1 MTAFT
6 YKNGE
11 LHAEDIALSA
21 IAADVGTPTYVYSVA
36 AMTEAYQRFV
46 EAFAGQRAQVCYAMK
61 ANSNLAVLRTF
72 ADLGAGA
79 DVVSDGE
86 LARALAAGI
95 PATRIVY
102 SGVGKTRAELAAGI
116 NAGILQFNVESLPEL
131 AALSEVA
138 VSKSAEVEI
147 AIRVNPDVDASTHH
161 KISTGRKEDKFGIDI
176 AQAGEAFAFAA
187 SLPGVTPVSIAVHIG
202 SQLTDIQPFRTAF
215 GHVAELTRQLRA
227 DGVAISRL
235 DLGGGLGIA
244 YDGEDVPTPAE
255 YAAMVA
261 DTVGDLD
268 CDLIFEPGRYL
279 TGHAGVLLT
288 RIIFVKNTGERRF
301 VIVDAAMNDLMR
313 PALYGAAHAIQQVRE
328 PASGATL
335 REAGATLREAD
346 IVGPVCETGDTFAT
360 AHALRDLPA
369 GELLVIRDTGAYGAV
384 MSSGY
389 NSRPLVPEVLVNG
402 GDYAVVRP
410 RETLEQQ
417 LDRERFAS
425 WQSQERTGQS

>member
-11 LHAEDIALSA
+11 LHAEDVTLSA
-21 IAADVGTPTYVYSVA
+21 IAADVGTPVYVYSVA
-36 AMTEAYQRFV
+36 AITQAYRCFV
-46 EAFAGQRAQVCYAMK
+46 EAFTGQRAQVCYAMK

-72 ADLGAGA
+72 AELGAGA

-95 PATRIVY
+95 PAKAIVY
-102 SGVGKTRAELAAGI
+102 SGVGKTREEMAAGI
-116 NAGILQFNVESLPEL
+116 DAGILQFNVESLPEL
-131 AALSEVA
+131 TALSEVA
-138 VSKSAEVEI
+138 VNKNATVDI
-147 AIRVNPDVDASTHH
+147 AVRINPDVDAATHN

-176 AQAGEAFAFAA
+176 DRAPEAFAQAA
-187 SLPGVTPVSIAVHIG
+187 ALPGLNPVSLAVHIG
-202 SQLTDIQPFRTAF
+202 SQLTDVAPFRTAF
-215 GHVAELTRQLRA
+215 THVAELTRQLRA
-227 DGVAISRL
+227 EGVVISRL

-244 YDGEDVPTPAE
+244 YDGEPVPTPAA

-261 DTVGDLD
+261 ETVGDLD
-268 CDLIFEPGRYL
+268 CDLVFEPGRYL

-288 RIIFVKNTGERRF
+288 RIIFVKDTGERRF

-313 PALYGAAHAIQQVRE
+313 PALYGAAHAIQQVRQ
-328 PASGATL
+328 PAANAVYSD
-335 REAGATLREAD
+335 AD

-360 AHALRDLPA
+360 AHALSDLPA

-389 NSRPLVPEVLVNG
+389 NSRLLVPEVLVNG
-402 GDYAVVRP
+402 GDYALVRP
-410 RETLEQQ
+410 RETLRQQ
-417 LDRERFAS
+417 LDRERFAP
-425 WQSQERTGQS
+425 WQDKG

>member
-11 LHAEDIALSA
+11 LHAEDVALSA
-21 IAADVGTPTYVYSVA
+21 IAADVGTPAYVYSVA
-36 AMTEAYQRFV
+36 AMTEAYERFV

-116 NAGILQFNVESLPEL
+116 DAGILQFNVESLPEL
-131 AALSEVA
+131 AALSEIA
-138 VSKSAEVEI
+138 VSKGADVEI
-147 AIRVNPDVDASTHH
+147 AIRVNPDVDAATHH
-161 KISTGRKEDKFGIDI
+161 KISTGRKDDKFGIDI
-176 AQAGEAFAFAA
+176 ARAGEAFALAA
-187 SLPGVTPVSIAVHIG
+187 TLPGVTPVCIAVHIG

-227 DGVAISRL
+227 DGVAIRRL

-244 YDGEDVPTPAE
+244 YDGEDVPSPAA

-261 DTVGDLD
+261 ETVGDLD

-288 RIIFVKNTGERRF
+288 RIIFVKETGERRF

-313 PALYGAAHAIQQVRE
+313 PALYGAAHAIQQVCE
-328 PASGATL
+328 PAPGAAL
-335 REAGATLREAD
+335 GEAD

-360 AHALRDLPA
+360 AHALGDLPA
-369 GELLVIRDTGAYGAV
+369 GELVVIRDTGAYGAV

-402 GDYAVVRP
+402 GDYAIVRP

>member
-11 LHAEDIALSA
+11 LHAEDVALSA
-21 IAADVGTPTYVYSVA
+21 IAADVGTPVYVYSVA

-46 EAFAGQRAQVCYAMK
+46 EALAGQRAQVCYAMK

-95 PATRIVY
+95 PAKRIVY
-102 SGVGKTRAELAAGI
+102 SGVGKTREEMAAGI
-116 NAGILQFNVESLPEL
+116 EAGILQFNVESRPEL
-131 AALSEVA
+131 TALSDIA
-138 VSKSAEVEI
+138 VSKNATVEI
-147 AIRVNPDVDASTHH
+147 AIRINPDVDAATHN

-176 AQAGEAFAFAA
+176 ARAGEAFAQA
-187 SLPGVTPVSIAVHIG
+187 STLPGLNPVSIAVHIG
-202 SQLTDIQPFRTAF
+202 SQLTDIAPFRSAF

-244 YDGEDVPTPAE
+244 YAGERVPTPAE

-261 DTVGDLD
+261 ETVGDLD

-288 RIIFVKNTGERRF
+288 RIIFIKDTGERRF

-313 PALYGAAHAIQQVRE
+313 PALYGANHSIEQVRE
-328 PASGATL
+328 PAPNAALG
-335 REAGATLREAD
+335 EAD

-360 AHALRDLPA
+360 AHALTDLPA
-369 GELLVIRDTGAYGAV
+369 GELVVIRDTGAYGAV

-402 GDYAVVRP
+402 GDYALVRP

-417 LDRERFAS
+417 LDRERFAG
-425 WQSQERTGQS
+425 WQSPERTSQS

>member
-21 IAADVGTPTYVYSVA
+21 IATDVGTPAYIYSVA

-116 NAGILQFNVESLPEL
+116 DAGILQFNVESLPEL

-138 VSKSAEVEI
+138 VSKGAEVEI

-187 SLPGVTPVSIAVHIG
+187 SLPGVTPASIAVHIG

-215 GHVAELTRQLRA
+215 GHVAELTRQLRT
-227 DGVAISRL
+227 DGLAISRL

-288 RIIFVKNTGERRF
+288 RVIFVKETGERRF

-313 PALYGAAHAIQQVRE
+313 PALYGAAHTIQQVRE
-328 PASGATL
+328 PAPGAAL
-335 REAGATLREAD
+335 SEAD

-360 AHALRDLPA
+360 AHALGDLPA
-369 GELLVIRDTGAYGAV
+369 GELVVIRDTGAYGAV

-402 GDYAVVRP
+402 GEYAIVRP
-410 RETLEQQ
+410 RETLAQQ

-425 WQSQERTGQS
+425 WQSQERTGRS

>member
-11 LHAEDIALSA
+11 LFAEDVAMSA
-21 IAADVGTPTYVYSVA
+21 IADDMGTPVYIYSVA
-36 AMTEAYQRFV
+36 AMVEAYQHFV
-46 EAFAGQRAQVCYAMK
+46 GALSGQRAQVCYAMK

-72 ADLGAGA
+72 AELGAGA

-95 PATRIVY
+95 PARRIVY
-102 SGVGKTRAELAAGI
+102 SGVGKTREEMAAGVD
-116 NAGILQFNVESLPEL
+116 AGILQFNVESLPEL

-138 VSKSAEVEI
+138 VSKNADVEI
-147 AIRVNPDVDASTHH
+147 AIRINPDVDAATHD
-161 KISTGRKEDKFGIDI
+161 KISTGRKQDKFGIDI
-176 AQAGEAFAFAA
+176 ARAPEAFAQANA
-187 SLPGVTPVSIAVHIG
+187 LPGLSLVSVAVHIG
-202 SQLTDIQPFRTAF
+202 SQLIDIAPFRTAF
-215 GHVAELTRQLRA
+215 AHVAELTRQLRT
-227 DGVAISRL
+227 DGAAICRL
-235 DLGGGLGIA
+235 DLGGGLGIS
-244 YDGEDVPTPAE
+244 YGGEAVPTAAE

-261 DTVGDLD
+261 ETVGDLD

-288 RIIFVKNTGERRF
+288 RIIYIKNNGERRF

-313 PALYGAAHAIQQVRE
+313 PALYGANHVIQQVRE
-328 PASGATL
+328 PAPATPI
-335 REAGATLREAD
+335 GEAD

-360 AHALRDLPA
+360 AHALTDLPA

-389 NSRPLVPEVLVNG
+389 NGRPLVPEVLVNG
-402 GDYAVVRP
+402 SKYAAVRP
-410 RETLEQQ
+410 RETLQQQ
-417 LDRERFAS
+417 LDRERFAP
-425 WQSQERTGQS
+425 WQDLEHIR